1 MKLFLKPLVQIR
13 NNDAMVVCI
22 AFVGFEHI
30 IYLSGDDLFLLCR
43 CHRCHYYD
51 YLASS
56 CVVLTLADIG
66 FVTAYVLQSQH
77 DSVFFFFLVNR
88 KFS

>member
-1 MKLFLKPLVQIR
+1 
-13 NNDAMVVCI
+13 MVVCI

-77 DSVFFFFLVNR
+77 DSIFFSFWSIGNSHDSVLYVCFIK
-88 KFS
+88 KFYPT

>member
-1 MKLFLKPLVQIR
+1 
-13 NNDAMVVCI
+13 MVVCI
-22 AFVGFEHI
+22 GFEHI

-56 CVVLTLADIG
+56 CVVLTVADIG

-77 DSVFFFFLVNR
+77 DTVFFFWSIGNSHDSVLYVCFVR
-88 KFS
+88 KFYRT